1 MYKGL
6 KRKSIANYEN
16 VESPE
21 KRIEKWLRD
30 YNAVDSDPEYIDNEE
45 AYKKDNMKKKG
56 TQKKSSEIHVHIVV

>member
-1 MYKGL
+1 M

>member
-6 KRKSIANYEN
+6 KRNSIANYEN